1 MISDMYIF
9 SFCITVLMPNLKKQ
23 EDDLQLLAT
32 VNTNFDDVS
41 VSITHKLSLFEV
53 FFNVSLHYHF
63 YFCC

>member
-41 VSITHKLSLFEV
+41 VSITHK
-53 FFNVSLHYHF
+53 
-63 YFCC
+63 

>member
-9 SFCITVLMPNLKKQ
+9 LFCITVLMPNLKKQ

-63 YFCC
+63 HFCC